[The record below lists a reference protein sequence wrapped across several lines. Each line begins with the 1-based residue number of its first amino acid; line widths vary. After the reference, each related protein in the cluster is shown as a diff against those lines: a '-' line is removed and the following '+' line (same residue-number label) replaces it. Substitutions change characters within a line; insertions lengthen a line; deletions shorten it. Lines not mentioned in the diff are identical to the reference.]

1 MAGFFDRVSKVFQ
14 AEANTAVARFED
26 PIKLTEQGIRDLK
39 GNLTEAMTSLAQV
52 KGVSIRLK
60 KEAED
65 EKRRSAD
72 YERKAMT
79 LLQRMQSGD
88 LDKTEAERLAAEA
101 LRLKAEA
108 DARAASLSQDFT
120 EQERMSGQLQT
131 KVDQLRR
138 DIGRYDNELIT
149 LRARAKTATSVK
161 KINQHLA
168 GADSSDTI
176 AMLERMREKVEEEES
191 LAQAYG
197 ELNAAPK
204 SADAEIDRALA
215 APAADTQDS
224 LADLKKRMG
233 IGG

>member
-1 MAGFFDRVSKVFQ
+1 MAGFFDRISKVFQ

-52 KGVSIRLK
+52 KGVAIRLK
-60 KEAED
+60 KDAED

-79 LLQRMQSGD
+79 LLKRMQSGE
-88 LDKTEAERLAAEA
+88 LEQAEAERLAAEA

-108 DARAASLSQDFT
+108 DARAGLLSQDFA
-120 EQERMSGQLQT
+120 EQDRLGSQLQT

-138 DIGRYDNELIT
+138 DISRYDNELVT

-176 AMLERMREKVEEEES
+176 SMLERMRQKVEEEES

-215 APAADTQDS
+215 APAADAQDS

-233 IGG
+233 ISG

>member
-1 MAGFFDRVSKVFQ
+1 MAGFFNRISKVFQ

-39 GNLTEAMTSLAQV
+39 GNLTEAMTSLAEI
-52 KGVSIRLK
+52 KGVAIRVK
-60 KEAED
+60 KDAED

-88 LDKTEAERLAAEA
+88 LEQTEAERLAAEA

-108 DARAASLSQDFT
+108 DTHAGSLSKDFT
-120 EQERMSGQLQT
+120 EQDRLAAQLQT

-138 DIGRYDNELIT
+138 DIGRYDNELVT

-176 AMLERMREKVEEEES
+176 SMLERMRQKVEEEES

-197 ELNAAPK
+197 ELNAAPA
-204 SADAEIDRALA
+204 SAEAEIDKALA
-215 APAADTQDS
+215 APAAASQDS

-233 IGG
+233 IAE

>member
-1 MAGFFDRVSKVFQ
+1 MAGFFDRISKVFQ

-52 KGVSIRLK
+52 KGVAIRLK
-60 KEAED
+60 KDAED
-65 EKRRSAD
+65 EKRRSAE

-79 LLQRMQSGD
+79 LLQRMQSGG
-88 LDKTEAERLAAEA
+88 LEQAEAERLAAEA

-108 DARAASLSQDFT
+108 DTRATSLSHDFAEQD
-120 EQERMSGQLQT
+120 RLAGQLQT

-138 DIGRYDNELIT
+138 DISRYDNELVT

-176 AMLERMREKVEEEES
+176 SMLERMRQKVEEEES

-197 ELNAAPK
+197 ELNTAPK
-204 SADAEIDRALA
+204 STDAEIDRALA
-215 APAADTQDS
+215 APAADAQDS

-233 IGG
+233 ISG

>member
-1 MAGFFDRVSKVFQ
+1 MAGFFNRISKVFQ
-14 AEANTAVARFED
+14 AEANTAVSRFED

-39 GNLTEAMTSLAQV
+39 SNLTEAMTSLAQV
-52 KGVSIRLK
+52 KGVAIRLK

-65 EKRRSAD
+65 EKRRSAE

-79 LLQRMQSGD
+79 LLQRMQSGE
-88 LDKTEAERLAAEA
+88 LDQAEAERLAAEA
-101 LRLKAEA
+101 LRLKGEA
-108 DARAASLSQDFT
+108 DALASSLSQDFT
-120 EQERMSGQLQT
+120 EQDRMGSQLQT

-176 AMLERMREKVEEEES
+176 SMLERMRQKVEEEES

-197 ELNAAPK
+197 ELSAAPE
-204 SADAEIDRALA
+204 STDAEIDRALA
-215 APAADTQDS
+215 APAASAQDS

-233 IGG
+233 ITG

>member
-1 MAGFFDRVSKVFQ
+1 MAGFFDRISKVFQ

-52 KGVSIRLK
+52 KGVAIRLK
-60 KEAED
+60 KDAED
-65 EKRRSAD
+65 EKRRSAE

-79 LLQRMQSGD
+79 LLQRMQSGE
-88 LDKTEAERLAAEA
+88 LEQAEAERLAAEA

-108 DARAASLSQDFT
+108 DARATPLSQDFT
-120 EQERMSGQLQT
+120 EQDRLAGQLQT

-138 DIGRYDNELIT
+138 DIGRYDNELVT

-176 AMLERMREKVEEEES
+176 SMLERMRQKVEEEES

-197 ELNAAPK
+197 ELNTAPA
-204 SADAEIDRALA
+204 STDAEIDRALT
-215 APAADTQDS
+215 APAADAQDS
-224 LADLKKRMG
+224 LSDLKKRMG
-233 IGG
+233 IPG

>member
-1 MAGFFDRVSKVFQ
+1 MAGFFNRVSKVFQ

-60 KEAED
+60 KESED

-79 LLQRMQSGD
+79 LLQRMQSGE
-88 LDKTEAERLAAEA
+88 LDSTEAERLAAEA
-101 LRLKAEA
+101 LRLKGEA
-108 DARAASLSQDFT
+108 DTRAASLSQDFT

-204 SADAEIDRALA
+204 STDAEIDRALA
-215 APAADTQDS
+215 APAADAQDS

>member
-1 MAGFFDRVSKVFQ
+1 MAGFFNRISKVFQ
-14 AEANTAVARFED
+14 AEANTAVSRLED

-39 GNLTEAMTSLAQV
+39 GNLTEAMTSLAEV
-52 KGVSIRLK
+52 KGVAIRLK
-60 KEAED
+60 KDAED
-65 EKRRSAD
+65 DKRRSAD

-88 LDKTEAERLAAEA
+88 LEATEAERLAAEA
-101 LRLKAEA
+101 LRLKGEA
-108 DARAASLSQDFT
+108 DTRATALSQDFAK
-120 EQERMSGQLQT
+120 QDLMAGQLQT

-176 AMLERMREKVEEEES
+176 AMLERMRQKVEEEES
-191 LAQAYG
+191 LAEAYG
-197 ELNAAPK
+197 ELGAAQV
-204 SADAEIDRALA
+204 STEAEIDRALA
-215 APAADTQDS
+215 APAADTKDS

-233 IGG
+233 IAE

>member
-1 MAGFFDRVSKVFQ
+1 MAGFFSRVSKVFQ
-14 AEANTAVARFED
+14 AEASTAVSRFED
-26 PIKLTEQGIRDLK
+26 PIKLTEQGVRDLK
-39 GNLTEAMTSLAQV
+39 GSLTEAMTSLAQV
-52 KGVSIRLK
+52 KGVAIRLK

-79 LLQRMQSGD
+79 LLQRMKSGD
-88 LDKTEAERLAAEA
+88 LEQTEAERLAAEA

-108 DARAASLSQDFT
+108 DARASSSSQDFT
-120 EQERMSGQLQT
+120 EQDRIAGQLQS

-138 DIGRYDNELIT
+138 DISRYDNELIT

-176 AMLERMREKVEEEES
+176 AMLERMRQKVEEEES

-197 ELNAAPK
+197 ELSAAPK

-233 IGG
+233 IGS

>member
-1 MAGFFDRVSKVFQ
+1 MAGFFDRISKVFQ

-52 KGVSIRLK
+52 KGVAIRLK
-60 KEAED
+60 KDAED
-65 EKRRSAD
+65 EKRRSAE

-79 LLQRMQSGD
+79 LLQRMQSGGLEQD
-88 LDKTEAERLAAEA
+88 EAERLAAEA

-108 DARAASLSQDFT
+108 DTRATSLSQDFA
-120 EQERMSGQLQT
+120 EQDRLAGQLQT

-138 DIGRYDNELIT
+138 DISRYDNELVT

-176 AMLERMREKVEEEES
+176 SMLERMRQKVEEEES

-197 ELNAAPK
+197 ELNAAPR

-215 APAADTQDS
+215 APAADAQDS

-233 IGG
+233 ITG

>member
-1 MAGFFDRVSKVFQ
+1 MAGFFDRISKVFQ

-52 KGVSIRLK
+52 KGVAIRLRK
-60 KEAED
+60 DAED

-72 YERKAMT
+72 YERKAMS
-79 LLQRMQSGD
+79 LLQRMQAGG
-88 LDKTEAERLAAEA
+88 LEQGEAERLAAEA

-108 DARAASLSQDFT
+108 DTRATALSQDFA
-120 EQERMSGQLQT
+120 EQDRLGGQLQA

-138 DIGRYDNELIT
+138 DISRYDNELVT

-176 AMLERMREKVEEEES
+176 SMLERMRQKVEEEES

-197 ELNAAPK
+197 ELNAAPR

-215 APAADTQDS
+215 APEADAQDS

-233 IGG
+233 ITG

>member
-79 LLQRMQSGD
+79 LLQRMQSGE

-120 EQERMSGQLQT
+120 EQEQMSGQLQT

-168 GADSSDTI
+168 GAGSSDTI

>member
-1 MAGFFDRVSKVFQ
+1 MAGFFDRISKVFQ

-52 KGVSIRLK
+52 KGVAIRLK
-60 KEAED
+60 KDAED

-79 LLQRMQSGD
+79 LLKRMQSGD
-88 LDKTEAERLAAEA
+88 LDQAEAERLAAEA

-108 DARAASLSQDFT
+108 DARATALSQDFA
-120 EQERMSGQLQT
+120 EQDRLGSQLQT

-138 DIGRYDNELIT
+138 DIGRYDNELVT

-176 AMLERMREKVEEEES
+176 SMLERMRQKVEEEES

-215 APAADTQDS
+215 APTADAQDS

-233 IGG
+233 ISG

>member
-1 MAGFFDRVSKVFQ
+1 MAGFFDRISKVFQ
-14 AEANTAVARFED
+14 AEANTAVARLED

-52 KGVSIRLK
+52 KGVAIRLK
-60 KEAED
+60 KDAED

-79 LLQRMQSGD
+79 LLKRMQSGD
-88 LDKTEAERLAAEA
+88 LDQAEAERLAAEA

-108 DARAASLSQDFT
+108 DARAGSLSQDFA
-120 EQERMSGQLQT
+120 EQDRLGSQLQT

-138 DIGRYDNELIT
+138 DISRYDNELVT

-176 AMLERMREKVEEEES
+176 SMLERMRQKVEEEES

-215 APAADTQDS
+215 APAADAQDS

-233 IGG
+233 ISG

>member
-1 MAGFFDRVSKVFQ
+1 MAGFFNRISKVFQ
-14 AEANTAVARFED
+14 AEANTAVSRFED

-39 GNLTEAMTSLAQV
+39 ANLTEAMTSLAQV
-52 KGVSIRLK
+52 KGVAIRLK

-65 EKRRSAD
+65 EKRRSAE

-79 LLQRMQSGD
+79 LLQRMKSGE
-88 LDKTEAERLAAEA
+88 LEQAEAERLAAEA
-101 LRLKAEA
+101 LRLKSEA
-108 DARAASLSQDFT
+108 DARASSLSQDFT
-120 EQERMSGQLQT
+120 EQDRMGSQLQT

-176 AMLERMREKVEEEES
+176 SMLERMRQKVEEEES

-215 APAADTQDS
+215 VPAANAQDS
-224 LADLKKRMG
+224 LSDLKKRMG
-233 IGG
+233 INN

>member
-39 GNLTEAMTSLAQV
+39 SNLTEAMTSLAQV

-60 KEAED
+60 REAED

-79 LLQRMQSGD
+79 LLQRMESGE
-88 LDKTEAERLAAEA
+88 LDQTEAERLAAEA
-101 LRLKAEA
+101 LRLKGEA
-108 DARAASLSQDFT
+108 DARASSLSQDFT

-168 GADSSDTI
+168 GAGSSDTI

-215 APAADTQDS
+215 APAAAQDS

-233 IGG
+233 IGS

>member
-1 MAGFFDRVSKVFQ
+1 MAGFFDRISKVFQ

-52 KGVSIRLK
+52 KGVAIRLK
-60 KEAED
+60 KDAED
-65 EKRRSAD
+65 EKRRSAE

-79 LLQRMQSGD
+79 LLQRMQSGG
-88 LDKTEAERLAAEA
+88 LEQAEAERLAAEA

-108 DARAASLSQDFT
+108 DARATSLSQDFA
-120 EQERMSGQLQT
+120 EQDRLASQLQT

-138 DIGRYDNELIT
+138 DISRYDNELVT
-149 LRARAKTATSVK
+149 LRARAKTATSIK

-176 AMLERMREKVEEEES
+176 SMLERMRQKVEEEES

-215 APAADTQDS
+215 APDDVQDS

-233 IGG
+233 ING

>member
-1 MAGFFDRVSKVFQ
+1 MAGFFDRISKVFQ

-52 KGVSIRLK
+52 KSVAIRLRK
-60 KEAED
+60 DAED
-65 EKRRSAD
+65 EKRRSAE
-72 YERKAMT
+72 YERKAMS
-79 LLQRMQSGD
+79 LLQRMQAGG
-88 LDKTEAERLAAEA
+88 LEQGEAERLAAEA

-108 DARAASLSQDFT
+108 DTRATALSQDFA
-120 EQERMSGQLQT
+120 EQDRLGGQLQT

-138 DIGRYDNELIT
+138 DISRYDNELVT

-176 AMLERMREKVEEEES
+176 SMLERMRQKVEEEES

-197 ELNAAPK
+197 ELNAAPR

-215 APAADTQDS
+215 APDDAQDS

-233 IGG
+233 ITG

>member
-1 MAGFFDRVSKVFQ
+1 MAGFFDRISKVFQ

-52 KGVSIRLK
+52 KGVAIRLK
-60 KEAED
+60 KDAED
-65 EKRRSAD
+65 EKRRSAE

-79 LLQRMQSGD
+79 LLQRMQSGG
-88 LDKTEAERLAAEA
+88 LEQGEAERLAAEA

-108 DARAASLSQDFT
+108 DTRATALSQDFA
-120 EQERMSGQLQT
+120 EQDRLAGQLQT

-138 DIGRYDNELIT
+138 DISRYDNELVT

-176 AMLERMREKVEEEES
+176 SMLERMRQKVEEEES

-197 ELNAAPK
+197 ELNTAPK

-215 APAADTQDS
+215 APAADAQDS

-233 IGG
+233 ITG

>member
-1 MAGFFDRVSKVFQ
+1 MAGFFNRISKVFQ
-14 AEANTAVARFED
+14 AEANTAVTRFED

-39 GNLTEAMTSLAQV
+39 GNLTEAMTSLAEI
-52 KGVSIRLK
+52 KGVAIRVK
-60 KEAED
+60 KDAED

-88 LDKTEAERLAAEA
+88 LEQAEAERLAAEA

-108 DARAASLSQDFT
+108 DTRAGSLSKDFT
-120 EQERMSGQLQT
+120 EQDRLAAQLQT

-138 DIGRYDNELIT
+138 DIGRYDNELVT

-176 AMLERMREKVEEEES
+176 SMLERMQQKVEEEES

-197 ELNAAPK
+197 ELNAAPA
-204 SADAEIDRALA
+204 SAEAEIDKALA
-215 APAADTQDS
+215 APAAASQDS

-233 IGG
+233 IAE

>member
-1 MAGFFDRVSKVFQ
+1 MAGFFNRISKVFQ

-39 GNLTEAMTSLAQV
+39 SNLTEAMTSLAQV
-52 KGVSIRLK
+52 KSVGIRLK
-60 KEAED
+60 KDAED
-65 EKRRSAD
+65 EKRRAAD

-79 LLQRMQSGD
+79 LLQRMQSGE
-88 LDKTEAERLAAEA
+88 LEQTEAERLAAEA
-101 LRLKAEA
+101 LRLKTEA
-108 DARAASLSQDFT
+108 DTRAAALSKDFT
-120 EQERMSGQLQT
+120 AQEGLAGQLQT

-138 DIGRYDNELIT
+138 DISRYDNELVT
-149 LRARAKTATSVK
+149 LRARAKTASSVK

-176 AMLERMREKVEEEES
+176 SMLERMRQKVEEEES

-197 ELNAAPK
+197 ELNAAPA
-204 SADAEIDRALA
+204 STDAEIDRALA
-215 APAADTQDS
+215 APTADTQDS

-233 IGG
+233 IGS

>member
-1 MAGFFDRVSKVFQ
+1 M
-14 AEANTAVARFED
+14 
-26 PIKLTEQGIRDLK
+26 
-39 GNLTEAMTSLAQV
+39 
-52 KGVSIRLK
+52 
-60 KEAED
+60 
-65 EKRRSAD
+65 
-72 YERKAMT
+72 
-79 LLQRMQSGD
+79 
-88 LDKTEAERLAAEA
+88 KTTTKSPAAEAERLAAEA
-101 LRLKAEA
+101 LRLKGEA
-108 DARAASLSQDFT
+108 DALARSLSQDFT

-176 AMLERMREKVEEEES
+176 SMLERMRQKVEEEES

-197 ELNAAPK
+197 ELSDAPK
-204 SADAEIDRALA
+204 SAEAEIDRALA
-215 APAADTQDS
+215 APAADAQDS

-233 IGG
+233 ITG